1 MASIY
6 MVKKID
12 FGVNNHLSEIKNI
25 LLRQMLFKQECGSKK
40 GL

>member
-6 MVKKID
+6 MVKKTD
-12 FGVNNHLSEIKNI
+12 FGVNNQLSEIKNTS
-25 LLRQMLFKQECGSKK
+25 LKQMLFKQECGSKK